1 MSFDRKGFSHS
12 REVLFV
18 LLRRLCFESSNWKFE
33 IQGDRAKFNDK
44 RRYSYNKGGTFDVY
58 FRTVCTLY
66 LFT

>member
-18 LLRRLCFESSNWKFE
+18 LSRGLRFESSNWKLAF
-33 IQGDRAKFNDK
+33 QGDRAKFNDK
-44 RRYSYNKGGTFDVY
+44 RRYSYKKGGTFDVY